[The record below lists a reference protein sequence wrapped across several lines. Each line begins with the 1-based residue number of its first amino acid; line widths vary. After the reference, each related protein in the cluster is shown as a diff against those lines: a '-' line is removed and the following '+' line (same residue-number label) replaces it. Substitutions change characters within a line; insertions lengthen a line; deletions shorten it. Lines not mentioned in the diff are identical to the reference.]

1 MSAVRMRFPAQ
12 ALEELRRIDPETA
25 VTLPTIRRLM
35 RLGKV
40 PSVRISEK
48 SNRRLVNPDALID
61 FLAVP
66 AEDKTDQARGI
77 RPIPENLKVVR

>member
-35 RLGKV
+35 RSGKV

-48 SNRRLVNPDALID
+48 SNRRLVNLDALFA
-61 FLAVP
+61 FLATPTENRPEQP
-66 AEDKTDQARGI
+66 AKGI
-77 RPIPENLKVVR
+77 RRINER